1 MDAMISKALPH
12 LPAWTNALVNADIPV
27 LPTTVLHVGELH
39 QIEQTKGTV
48 DAHMIVQSISTDP
61 LMTLQVLA
69 HVSRYCTRL
78 SIEPPETLT
87 GAIVMLG
94 ISPFFRDFGALQN
107 VDDWLLDKPDAMMG
121 LHRVIRRCR
130 RAAHFAVHFA
140 MHRQDEDASII
151 QEAAML
157 HGFTELLLWCHAPE
171 LMKPIAEQLL
181 HDHMLRSADIQ
192 REVLGIEVGDLSQ
205 NLMRAWQLPYLL
217 IRCTD
222 DRHAEHPQVRNV
234 MLAVRIARHTQYG
247 WDSAN
252 ALAALPDDI
261 NDVAELL
268 NISPEAASRKI
279 RDMDH

>member
-1 MDAMISKALPH
+1 MISQALPH
-12 LPAWTNALVNADIPV
+12 LTAWTNALLSADIPV
-27 LPTTVLHVGELH
+27 LATTVLHVAELR
-39 QIEQTKGTV
+39 QIEEAKGTV
-48 DAHMIVQSISTDP
+48 DAQTLAQSIGNDP
-61 LMTLQVLA
+61 LMTLKVLS

-78 SIEPPETLT
+78 SVEPPETLT

-94 ISPFFRDFGALQN
+94 INPFFKDFSDIEN
-107 VDDWLLDKPDAMMG
+107 VDHWLRDKPQAMMG
-121 LHRVIRRCR
+121 LHRVIRRSR

-151 QEAAML
+151 QEAALL
-157 HGFTELLLWCHAPE
+157 HSFGELLLWCHAPD
-171 LMKPIAEQLL
+171 LMHVIAEKLA
-181 HDHMLRSADIQ
+181 HDHTLRSADVQ
-192 REVLGIEVGDLSQ
+192 REILGIEVGDLSQ

-222 DRHAEHPQVRNV
+222 DRHAEHPQVRTV

-252 ALAALPDDI
+252 AQAALPDDI
-261 NDVAELL
+261 DDVAQLL
-268 NISPEAASRKI
+268 NISSEAASRKI